1 VLVIFRFESFLHGLS
16 QTLAVGLAFRVVKEH
31 IGLMALTA
39 TVHMK
44 KNGTAIFI
52 VLAVLLVKLIDFG
65 ATLPETCHLVQGYG
79 SSHARLTFAVG
90 KVLVITDSVFSIL
103 DNDTDFRPLL
113 HQVTGKAQSHI
124 IRILIFMQFYF
135 ADSADSSGVGA
146 SMPAHYIKTS
156 ALQTV
161 GCHFY
166 TGKRFPEQRFIDC
179 LLPIANRL

>member
-1 VLVIFRFESFLHGLS
+1 MLVIFRFESFLHGLS

-79 SSHARLTFAVG
+79 ISL
-90 KVLVITDSVFSIL
+90 
-103 DNDTDFRPLL
+103 
-113 HQVTGKAQSHI
+113 
-124 IRILIFMQFYF
+124 
-135 ADSADSSGVGA
+135 
-146 SMPAHYIKTS
+146 
-156 ALQTV
+156 
-161 GCHFY
+161 C
-166 TGKRFPEQRFIDC
+166 
-179 LLPIANRL
+179 